1 MITVGEKK
9 NFFLNSF
16 ILYNRY
22 FLIYYMV
29 PYIIQGVQGAP
40 PPSALERDRFYGNTS
55 TVSSND
61 MMAVRP
67 MYDPYFDNLKSP
79 LIKDESDGKTLR
91 LR

>member
-1 MITVGEKK
+1 
-9 NFFLNSF
+9 
-16 ILYNRY
+16 
-22 FLIYYMV
+22 MV